1 VCQIQGIKP
10 PSFRST
16 SPQKAATGISIGQP
30 NERER
35 RTEAEAKHPPQRRER
50 TGAFGFLVRYANDGK
65 GAMLKGKRRYEFRHF
80 DKSVQKLQ
88 PENIGLHHANRNKNA
103 QTCVSN

>member
-30 NERER
+30 NKRER
-35 RTEAEAKHPPQRRER
+35 RTDAEVNHPPQR
-50 TGAFGFLVRYANDGK
+50 K
-65 GAMLKGKRRYEFRHF
+65 GANRRVRIFGKIR
-80 DKSVQKLQ
+80 KW
-88 PENIGLHHANRNKNA
+88 
-103 QTCVSN
+103 